1 MPLITDSG
9 TTREIQ
15 QIARTDDI
23 DGETPELSE
32 VVGAAFRV
40 ENSFVS
46 AAANG
51 FGFGPSFPEQ
61 AGYDPF
67 VNSDRGETDI
77 SGYEMFAE
85 SFTESRSP
93 QETSFIKLG
102 LNRELEDR
110 KVLEDGGWIANA
122 AQFAAGGTDP
132 LFLIPTAKVIQGA
145 RLTRAGTVGAFAS
158 VGAVSELAA
167 EMVKHESQQA
177 RTADESAINIGAAAF
192 LSGVLGGAAT
202 SFTRADINELTPRLE
217 EITNPN
223 IRASDLKDPV
233 TDGSNLSI
241 GAAKAKE
248 VTLEEETLVS
258 AGGLEKLPLSPLAR
272 TLNSPAKASRTIM
285 EVMSENPLLFK
296 KNLDGVAT
304 GPEGGSV
311 ETRIKLWDSGLANS
325 LTSLDQSYFKYR
337 KTQGNI
343 STGIDT
349 MLGGR
354 KGKLSFDDFRTEV
367 GKAMR
372 RGDEHQI
379 PEVSSA
385 AKAMRRE
392 LFDPLKNEAIKN
404 KLLPEDVD
412 VSTATTYLTRVYNTQ
427 KIVAERGKWDSR
439 IFDWLSVMRH
449 SNAKRLDKL
458 KGDLEGLRGAKAV
471 DDKAIKK
478 TQDRIVSASAL
489 GSASDREL
497 QDIVNQITDQI
508 TGNSAG
514 RGMYEP
520 VPLTRGPLKER
531 TLSIPDEQIEDFL
544 ESDIDLVARQY
555 KRTMAADVE
564 LTRAFGRADML
575 DQFDEVKA
583 DYAALRETA
592 KKKGDTSELRKL
604 NKRERQDIIDLE
616 ATRDMLRGTY
626 RTPDN
631 PDAFFIRAGRVLR
644 DANFV
649 RMLGGMTLSAIP
661 DMARLVAVNG
671 LRPVGRS
678 LKALATSPQL
688 VKMSREEAK
697 KAGIGLDMVL
707 NSRASSLAELTD
719 IYSRTTKFERGLRG
733 LSDGFSKLT
742 LMAPWNASMKQFSGV
757 ITSDR
762 ILTEAV
768 NFSSGKITK
777 ANRTRLAASGID
789 KQLAERISREFK
801 KHGESGDINLA
812 QAHLWEDAEAM
823 EAFKAAVLKDV
834 DRTIITPGVAEKPL
848 WTSSETGKLIFQF
861 KSFAA
866 SAHAKVLVA
875 DLQYRDAAALNG
887 FLMAVALGGAAYGA
901 KQLVAGKEVS
911 SDPEKLIVESLDR
924 SGAFGYFWDINN
936 ITEKVTRGS
945 VGVNAAIGQAPMSR
959 YATRNVAGAL
969 LGPSLGTVQDLS
981 QVIGAVSTGDLSK
994 SDISAMR
1001 KMLPYQNLF
1010 YMRGLL
1016 NQLEDKAAQAT
1027 GAK

>member
-1 MPLITDSG
+1 MPLIKDES

-15 QIARTDDI
+15 QIAEVESVEAEAPSFS
-23 DGETPELSE
+23 ET
-32 VVGAAFRV
+32 VGAAFRV

-51 FGFGPSFPEQ
+51 FGFGPDFQEQ
-61 AGYDPF
+61 EGYDPY
-67 VNSDRGETDI
+67 VENDRGEMDI

-85 SFTESRSP
+85 SFIESRSP
-93 QETSFIKLG
+93 QETAFIKLG
-102 LNRELEDR
+102 LDRELEDR
-110 KVLEDGGWIANA
+110 KTLDSAGALGMA
-122 AQFAAGGTDP
+122 AQFAAGATDP
-132 LFLIPTAKVIQGA
+132 MFLIPTAKVIQGA
-145 RLTRAGTVGAFAS
+145 RLTKAGTVGAFAS
-158 VGAVSELAA
+158 AGAVSELSA
-167 EMVKHESQQA
+167 EMVKHQSQQV

-192 LSGVLGGAAT
+192 LSGVLG
-202 SFTRADINELTPRLE
+202 SFASGFTKADIENLTPRLK
-217 EITNPN
+217 EITDAN
-223 IRASDLKDPV
+223 IRASDLKDPI

-241 GAAKAKE
+241 GAAKVNE
-248 VTLEEETLVS
+248 ITLEEETLVS
-258 AGGLEKLPLSPLAR
+258 AGGLEKLPFSPLAR
-272 TLNSPAKASRTIM
+272 TLTSPAKSSRVTM
-285 EVMSENPLLFK
+285 EVMAENPMLFK

-325 LTSLDQSYFKYR
+325 LSVLDESYFKYR
-337 KTQGNI
+337 KTTGNI

-354 KGKLSFDDFRTEV
+354 KGKLSFDDFRVEV
-367 GKAMR
+367 GRAMR

-379 PEVSSA
+379 PEVSA
-385 AKAMRRE
+385 AARSMRKE

-412 VSTATTYLTRVYNTQ
+412 VSTATSYLTRVYNTQ
-427 KIVAERGKWDSR
+427 KIVAERGAWDAR

-458 KGDLEGLRGAKAV
+458 KGDLEGLRKADV
-471 DDKAIKK
+471 ADDKAIKK
-478 TQDRIVSASAL
+478 TQDKIASASAL

-520 VPLTRGPLKER
+520 VPLVRGPLKER

-583 DYAALRETA
+583 DYAALREAA
-592 KKKGDTSELRKL
+592 KKKGDTKELRKL
-604 NKRERQDIIDLE
+604 NKQERQDIIDLE
-616 ATRDMLRGTY
+616 ATRDLLRGTY
-626 RTPDN
+626 RTPEN
-631 PDAFFIRAGRVLR
+631 PDAFFIRSGRVLR

-671 LRPVGRS
+671 LKPVSRS
-678 LKALATSPQL
+678 LKALITSPKS
-688 VKMSREEAK
+688 VKMAREEAK
-697 KAGIGLDMVL
+697 KAAIGLDMVL

-719 IYSRTTKFERGLRG
+719 IYSRTTRFERGLRG

-742 LMAPWNASMKQFSGV
+742 LMAPWNASLKQFSGV

-762 ILTEAV
+762 ILTEATNLV
-768 NFSSGKITK
+768 NGKISK

-789 KQLAERISREFK
+789 DGIAERIAREFK
-801 KHGESGDINLA
+801 KHGEKGDINLA
-812 QAHLWEDAEAM
+812 QAHLWEDVDAM
-823 EAFKAAVLKDV
+823 EAFRAAVLKEV

-848 WTSSETGKLIFQF
+848 WTSTETGKLIFQF

-901 KQLVAGKEVS
+901 KQVVAGKEVS

-936 ITEKVTRGS
+936 ITEKVTRGT

-1016 NQLEDKAAQAT
+1016 NQLEDKAAQAA
-1027 GAK
+1027 GAE